1 MAVSALGDGLPTPV
15 EEVDPGET
23 SSPGFRL
30 PESFEAFYEREYHG
44 VVAFAFALSGS
55 WWVAEDL
62 AQEAFLAAHRRWD
75 QVGRLDLPGAWVRRA
90 LTNLAA
96 SAVRRR
102 FSEARALLRLTSR
115 REPPEPLPGDTV
127 DFLRA
132 VRSLPRRQAQAVA
145 LFYLEDWPTAQ
156 IAEVLGCSDAT
167 VRVHLHNGRRALA
180 RRLGLRDERAR
191 T

>member
-1 MAVSALGDGLPTPV
+1 VRALGDGPPTPV
-15 EEVDPGET
+15 EEVEPGERP
-23 SSPGFRL
+23 SSPAFRP
-30 PESFEAFYEREYHG
+30 PEPFEVFYEREYHS
-44 VVAFAFALSGS
+44 VVAFAYALSGS

-62 AQEAFLAAHRRWD
+62 AQEAFLAAHRRWER
-75 QVGRLDLPGAWVRRA
+75 VGLLERPGAWVRRA

-115 REPPEPLPGDTV
+115 REPPEPLPDDEV

-156 IAEVLGCSDAT
+156 IAEALGCSDAT

-180 RRLGLRDERAR
+180 RRLGQHDGRAAR
-191 T
+191 